1 MKILIA
7 DDDHSVRFILRVQLE
22 KWGYSVI
29 SCKDGNEA
37 MQHLLSPDP
46 PRIAILDW
54 HMEGYTGIEISKVLK
69 NRSPLIYIVL
79 FTVRNSEEDLV
90 EAIDSGAHCFQ
101 SKPVSPGV
109 LRSHLEVGKRLIEAE
124 DRLQTQEREI
134 RIQSYMALADLAEV
148 RHNVTGSHMKRI
160 SLYSQLLASL
170 IGLSQEAC
178 EELSLFSRFHDI
190 GKVGISDSIL
200 LSKDTYSKYERDIMN
215 THTLI
220 GYKILASVPTLNT
233 AALIARNHHER
244 WDGTGYPDG
253 LTGEK
258 IPLEA
263 RIVTIVD
270 IYDALR
276 AKRSYKESWEHSQV
290 LTYLKNESGRIFD
303 PNLVKTFIEHQA
315 EFDEIYRTNADDPN
329 LVDPAQ
335 EEQE

>member
-7 DDDHSVRFILRVQLE
+7 DDDQSVRFILRVQLE
-22 KWGYSVI
+22 MWGYTVI

-37 MQHLLSPDP
+37 MQHLLSDNP

-54 HMEGYTGIEISKVLK
+54 LMEGYTGIDISKVLK
-69 NRSPLIYIVL
+69 NRTPLIYIIL
-79 FTVRNSEEDLV
+79 FTARNSEEDLV
-90 EAIDSGAHCFQ
+90 EAIDCGAHCFQ

-109 LRSHLEVGKRLIEAE
+109 LRSHLEVGRRLIEAE

-160 SLYSQLLASL
+160 SLYSQLLAEK
-170 IGLSQEAC
+170 IGLPQDVCDEI
-178 EELSLFSRFHDI
+178 SLFSRFHDI

-200 LSKDTYSKYERDIMN
+200 LSKDTYTKYERDIMN

-220 GYKILASVPTLNT
+220 GYKILASVPTLKK
-233 AALIARNHHER
+233 AALIARHHHER
-244 WDGTGYPDG
+244 WDGDGYPDG
-253 LTGEK
+253 LAGED

-276 AKRSYKESWEHSQV
+276 AKRSYKESWEHAQV
-290 LTYLKNESGRIFD
+290 LAYLENEAGKIFD
-303 PNLVKTFIEHQA
+303 PNLVETFLKYEQ
-315 EFDEIYRTNADDPN
+315 EFDEIYQEHVDDPN
-329 LVDPAQ
+329 LITSEH